1 MKNYDKNRESSYLKN
16 WDLNNLY
23 EWVMSQKLALDNF
36 KWVEGYFLELDVQYP
51 ENLHNLQND
60 LPFLS
65 VKIKIE
71 KVERILANLHD
82 KTEHVIH
89 IRNLKQTLK
98 SGNIV
103 NPIEDGLFQSCPRLG
118 ANRPPSLRSVSYMLQ

>member
-36 KWVEGYFLELDVQYP
+36 KWAEGYFLELDVQYP

-65 VKIKIE
+65 AKIKIE

-82 KTEHVIH
+82 KNEHVIH

-98 SGNIV
+98 S
-103 NPIEDGLFQSCPRLG
+103 
-118 ANRPPSLRSVSYMLQ
+118 